1 MVVWFADGEFCM
13 PSKKGKRNKDTGGN
27 KRKNISP
34 ITSDDTCTRTE
45 DNVKTGSKCK
55 HCTARHLDTSQS
67 ESKDVSTS
75 NKRFHPSTPDYY
87 STSPQFCSF
96 STPNMS
102 LPPQQQQFSGSY
114 IQSPPGQYKPQYM
127 TIGSA
132 QPQPPPPSTQIPPQW
147 ANSIMD
153 DVKSIKGSVSKIDS
167 IEKTVNSI
175 CSKLSDL
182 ETKVKDMDTRII
194 EVERACTFMSEKHDT
209 NNQDLQGVK
218 GDVKKVKDSCI
229 SLAEDVNKMEQD
241 FERLNSKVLDQ
252 EFRSMRDNLIFYG
265 IRGSGPGQNI
275 DAEQEKCDLLVKELI
290 ESKLDIDATNI
301 TLDRA
306 HRLGNRVIPN
316 KPRPIIAKFHYYNDR
331 EQVRTAA
338 FRLKDDLKRE
348 NFGVG
353 IQLPKE
359 WREARKQLYPAMQ
372 AERNKGNNT
381 KFIGEK
387 LYVNRQPYK
396 PKN

>member
-1 MVVWFADGEFCM
+1 M
-13 PSKKGKRNKDTGGN
+13 KKTTLYQYTG
-27 KRKNISP
+27 R
-34 ITSDDTCTRTE
+34 
-45 DNVKTGSKCK
+45 
-55 HCTARHLDTSQS
+55 
-67 ESKDVSTS
+67 
-75 NKRFHPSTPDYY
+75 
-87 STSPQFCSF
+87 
-96 STPNMS
+96 S
-102 LPPQQQQFSGSY
+102 L
-114 IQSPPGQYKPQYM
+114 
-127 TIGSA
+127 
-132 QPQPPPPSTQIPPQW
+132 
-147 ANSIMD
+147 
-153 DVKSIKGSVSKIDS
+153 
-167 IEKTVNSI
+167 
-175 CSKLSDL
+175 
-182 ETKVKDMDTRII
+182 II
-194 EVERACTFMSEKHDT
+194 LNC
-209 NNQDLQGVK
+209 
-218 GDVKKVKDSCI
+218 
-229 SLAEDVNKMEQD
+229 D
-241 FERLNSKVLDQ
+241 FECHVIC
-252 EFRSMRDNLIFYG
+252 SMRDNLIFYG
-265 IRGSGPGQNI
+265 IRESGPGQNI

-331 EQVRTAA
+331 EQVRTVT

-387 LYVNRQPYK
+387 LYVNGQPYK